1 MVHLLATIKQERVVL
16 TGKGMERGRGRGR
29 AMVMV
34 MGLGLELPYS
44 EVGK

>member
-16 TGKGMERGRGRGR
+16 TGKGMERGRGR

-34 MGLGLELPYS
+34 MGLGLELHYS
-44 EVGK
+44 GVGK

>member
-16 TGKGMERGRGRGR
+16 TGKGRGRGR

-44 EVGK
+44 GAER